1 MSLKKVLKTFF
12 LFGLALSI
20 SMLAACG
27 GNTEESVSTAGAG
40 VPAQVTTTTTAP
52 ATAAATT
59 ERSTEVMENDLYRY
73 KYDPETDGIE
83 IVKYIGGE
91 REVVIP
97 DEIDSTPVTIIGDKA
112 FYKNKEIRS
121 ITISDSVIKIGESA
135 FAYCDQPEILSLG
148 ANVETIS
155 DEAFTGC
162 SAKETLIF
170 PEALKTIGDSAFKE
184 CPLYGGIVFGS
195 QIEKIGEKAFY
206 GALVPSKNTPMEEYW
221 ETVHLIIPSTTK
233 SVGEKAFSSCFISD
247 VVFEEGVE
255 EIGWNCFEYTL
266 IAKSVALPSSLKYTA
281 SSGDL
286 FHGATGETHDYITEK
301 FTVTY
306 NGVTYDSGYDSE
318 NTLNDLKAELSKLN

>member
-52 ATAAATT
+52 ATAGATT

-135 FAYCDQPEILSLG
+135 FAYCDQPNILSLG
-148 ANVETIS
+148 ANVEMIG
-155 DEAFTGC
+155 DEAFFMC
-162 SAKETLIF
+162 SAKETIIF
-170 PEALKTIGDSAFKE
+170 PESLKIIGDSAFAE
-184 CPLYGGIVFGS
+184 CPLYGGVVFGS
-195 QIEKIGEKAFY
+195 QIEAIGTKAFY
-206 GALVPSKNTPMEEYW
+206 GALIPSKETPMEEYW
-221 ETVHLIIPSTTK
+221 ETVRLVIPSTAK
-233 SVGEKAFSSCFISD
+233 VVGEKAFASCFISEII
-247 VVFEEGVE
+247 FEEGVE
-255 EIGWNCFEYTL
+255 EIGWSCFEYTM
-266 IAKSVALPSSLKYTA
+266 IEKNVSLPSSLKYTA
-281 SSGDL
+281 SGGDL
-286 FHGATGETHDYITEK
+286 FKGAVGDSNDYTKGI

-306 NGVTYDSGYDSE
+306 KGVTYDNQYDSE